1 MAGRWCGST
10 CAARPSAPELPL
22 TPDVRGVLDA
32 TKAPH
37 HVTAVRGFLLSA
49 HLAHGDMQ
57 VPADPSSY
65 WLVGLHDNF
74 GNGIRGLPGGRLV
87 TDSYVWR

>member
-1 MAGRWCGST
+1 MLPMHGKDFNGRMSG
-10 CAARPSAPELPL
+10 EY
-22 TPDVRGVLDA
+22 LDA

-37 HVTAVRGFLLSA
+37 DVKAVRGFLMSA

-65 WLVGLHDNF
+65 WLVGLHHNF
-74 GNGIRGLPGGRLV
+74 GNGYPRAAGRQ
-87 TDSYVWR
+87 TCD